1 MSEKRRVTLKD
12 IALALNLSPST
23 VSRALN
29 GYHSISEETIR
40 QVKEYA
46 EKHNY
51 VPNTLAVNFRKN
63 RTSLIGLVVPH
74 IVHHFFSTTIS
85 GVIETAK
92 KHGYHV
98 LVSQSGD
105 VKDGEIFACR
115 TLLGIGVDG
124 LVISVSNETFE
135 AEHLQDFLDEG
146 KPIVQFDKVT
156 DHILSPKVV
165 VDDFDGAYEAVKNL
179 IYSGYRKIAHLSGRL
194 EVKNAQGRYQGYRKA
209 LEDHGLEYREEWV
222 KGCWDIVEQEGHDFT
237 KELMESPNPP
247 DAIFCITDL
256 VALGALN
263 YLKSAG
269 FGVPGQVGLIGFSN
283 WMLSEYIS
291 PKLSSVDQHGF
302 QMGQKATELLIDLI
316 KNHETSEEQL
326 IEIKTE
332 LIVRQ
337 SSQKHQA

>member
-92 KHGYHV
+92 KHGYQV

-105 VKDGEIFACR
+105 LKDGEIFACR

-135 AEHLQDFLDEG
+135 ADHLQDFLDEG

-165 VDDFDGAYEAVKNL
+165 VDDFEGSYNAVKNL
-179 IYSGYRKIAHLSGRL
+179 IYSGYQKIAHLSGRM
-194 EVKNAQGRYQGYRKA
+194 EVKNAQGRFQGYKKA
-209 LEDHGLEYREEWV
+209 LEDHGLEFREEWV
-222 KGCWDIVEQEGHDFT
+222 KGCWDILESEGFNFT

-256 VALGALN
+256 VALGAMK

-269 FGVPGQVGLIGFSN
+269 YEVPRQVGLMGFSN

-291 PKLSSVDQHGF
+291 PNLSSVDQHGF
-302 QMGQKATELLIDLI
+302 EMGQKATEMLIDLI
-316 KNHETSEEQL
+316 KNHEVGEEQL
-326 IEIKTE
+326 VEMKTE

-337 SSQKHQA
+337 SSQKRL

>member
-12 IALALNLSPST
+12 IAIALNISPST

-29 GYHSISEETIR
+29 GYHSISDETVR

-51 VPNTLAVNFRKN
+51 VPNTLAVNFRKS

-105 VKDGEIFACR
+105 VKSGEVFACR

-146 KPIVQFDKVT
+146 KPIVQFDKIT
-156 DHILSPKVV
+156 DHIDSPKVV
-165 VDDFDGAYEAVKNL
+165 VDDFNGAYQAVKNL
-179 IYSGYRKIAHLSGRL
+179 IDNGYKKIAHLSGRM
-194 EVKNAQGRYQGYRKA
+194 EVKNAQGRFQGYKKA
-209 LEDHGLEYREEWV
+209 LEDHGLEFREDWV
-222 KGCWDIVEQEGHDFT
+222 KGCWDIVEQEGFDFT
-237 KELMESPNPP
+237 RELMESPNPP

-256 VALGALN
+256 VALGSMK
-263 YLKSAG
+263 YLQSAG
-269 FGVPGQVGLIGFSN
+269 YDVPSQVGLMGFSN
-283 WMLSEYIS
+283 WMLSEYIT
-291 PKLSSVDQHGF
+291 PNLSSVDQHGF
-302 QMGQKATELLIDLI
+302 EMGEKATEILINLI
-316 KNHETSEEQL
+316 REHSLGEEEL
-326 IEIKTE
+326 IEMKTE
-332 LIVRQ
+332 LIVRR
-337 SSQKHQA
+337 SSQKL

>member
-12 IALALNLSPST
+12 IALALKISPST

-51 VPNTLAVNFRKN
+51 VPNTLAVNFRKS

-74 IVHHFFSTTIS
+74 IVHHFFSTTIA
-85 GVIETAK
+85 GVIEAAK
-92 KHGYHV
+92 KHGYQV

-105 VKDGEIFACR
+105 VKSGEIFACR

-135 AEHLQDFLDEG
+135 ADHLQDFLDEG
-146 KPIVQFDKVT
+146 KPIVQFDKIT
-156 DHILSPKVV
+156 DHINSPKVV
-165 VDDFDGAYEAVKNL
+165 VDDFNGAYQAVRSL
-179 IYSGYRKIAHLSGRL
+179 IQNGYRKIAHLSGRM
-194 EVKNAQGRYQGYRKA
+194 EVKNAQGRFQGYKKA
-209 LEDHGLEYREEWV
+209 LEDHGLEFREEWV
-222 KGCWDIVEQEGHDFT
+222 KNCWDIVEAEGFDFT

-256 VALGALN
+256 VALGSMK

-269 FGVPGQVGLIGFSN
+269 FDLPRQVGLMGFSN

-291 PKLSSVDQHGF
+291 PNLSSVDQHGF
-302 QMGQKATELLIDLI
+302 EMGQKATELLVALI
-316 KNHETSEEQL
+316 KNHEIGEDSVFEL
-326 IEIKTE
+326 KTE
-332 LIVRQ
+332 LVIRE
-337 SSQKHQA
+337 SSQK

>member
-12 IALALNLSPST
+12 IAQALNLSPST
-23 VSRALN
+23 ISRALN
-29 GYHSISEETIR
+29 GYHSISEETVR

-105 VKDGEIFACR
+105 VKSGEVFACK

-135 AEHLQDFLDEG
+135 ADHLQDFLDEG
-146 KPIVQFDKVT
+146 KPIVQFDKIT
-156 DHILSPKVV
+156 DHIISPKVV
-165 VDDFDGAYEAVKNL
+165 VDDFDGAYVAVKNL
-179 IYSGYRKIAHLSGRL
+179 IDNGYRKIAHLSGRL
-194 EVKNAQGRYQGYRKA
+194 EVKNAQGRFQGYKDVGTSWSRKA
-209 LEDHGLEYREEWV
+209 L
-222 KGCWDIVEQEGHDFT
+222 
-237 KELMESPNPP
+237 
-247 DAIFCITDL
+247 
-256 VALGALN
+256 
-263 YLKSAG
+263 
-269 FGVPGQVGLIGFSN
+269 
-283 WMLSEYIS
+283 IS
-291 PKLSSVDQHGF
+291 PR
-302 QMGQKATELLIDLI
+302 
-316 KNHETSEEQL
+316 N
-326 IEIKTE
+326 
-332 LIVRQ
+332 
-337 SSQKHQA
+337 

>member
-12 IALALNLSPST
+12 IALALNISPST

-29 GYHSISEETIR
+29 GYHSISDDTVR

-98 LVSQSGD
+98 LVSQSED
-105 VKDGEIFACR
+105 LKSGEIFACR

-124 LVISVSNETFE
+124 LLISVSNETFE
-135 AEHLQDFLDEG
+135 ADHLQDFLDEG
-146 KPIVQFDKVT
+146 KPVVQFDKIT

-165 VDDFDGAYEAVKNL
+165 VDDFNGAYQAVKNL
-179 IYSGYRKIAHLSGRL
+179 IQNGYRKIAHLSGRL
-194 EVKNAQGRYQGYRKA
+194 EVKNAEGRFLGYKKA
-209 LEDHGLEYREEWV
+209 LEDHGLEFREEWV
-222 KGCWDIVEQEGHDFT
+222 KNCWEIVEAEGFDFT
-237 KELMESPNPP
+237 KELMESPNQP

-256 VALGALN
+256 VALGAMK
-263 YLKSAG
+263 YLKSVG
-269 FGVPGQVGLIGFSN
+269 HEVPGKVGLMGFSN

-291 PKLSSVDQHGF
+291 PSLSSVDQHGF
-302 QMGQKATELLIDLI
+302 QMGQEAAEILIKLIKKHELGEEELL
-316 KNHETSEEQL
+316 EM
-326 IEIKTE
+326 KTE
-332 LIVRQ
+332 LVIRD
-337 SSQKHQA
+337 SSQK

>member
-12 IALALNLSPST
+12 IAHALNVSPST

-29 GYHSISEETIR
+29 GYHSISDETVR

-92 KHGYHV
+92 KQGYHV
-98 LVSQSGD
+98 LVAQSGD
-105 VKDGEIFACR
+105 VKSGEVFASR

-135 AEHLQDFLDEG
+135 ADHLQDFLDEG
-146 KPIVQFDKVT
+146 KPIVQFDKIT
-156 DHILSPKVV
+156 DHIISPKVV
-165 VDDFDGAYEAVKNL
+165 VDDFNAAYQAVKNL
-179 IYSGYRKIAHLSGRL
+179 IENGYRKIAHLSGRM
-194 EVKNAQGRYQGYRKA
+194 EVKNAQGRFQGYKKA
-209 LEDHGLEYREEWV
+209 LEDHGLEFREEWV
-222 KGCWDIVEQEGHDFT
+222 KGCWDIIESEGFDFT

-256 VALGALN
+256 VALGAMK
-263 YLKSAG
+263 YLKSASY
-269 FGVPGQVGLIGFSN
+269 GVPGQVGLMGFSN

-291 PKLSSVDQHGF
+291 PNLSSVDQHGF
-302 QMGQKATELLIDLI
+302 QMGERATEILIDLI
-316 KNHETSEEQL
+316 KKHELGEDEL
-326 IEIKTE
+326 IEMKTD
-332 LIVRQ
+332 LIIRQ
-337 SSQKHQA
+337 SSQK

>member
-1 MSEKRRVTLKD
+1 MAEKRRVTLKD
-12 IALALNLSPST
+12 IAQALNVSPST

-29 GYHSISEETIR
+29 GYHSISEDTVK

-92 KHGYHV
+92 KYGYHV

-105 VKDGEIFACR
+105 LKQGEVFACR

-135 AEHLQDFLDEG
+135 AEHLQDYLDEG
-146 KPIVQFDKVT
+146 KPIVQFDKIT
-156 DHILSPKVV
+156 DHIASPKVV
-165 VDDFDGAYEAVKNL
+165 VDDFNGAYQAVKNL
-179 IYSGYRKIAHLSGRL
+179 IDNGYRKIAHLSGRM
-194 EVKNAQGRYQGYRKA
+194 EVKNAQGRFQGYKKA
-209 LEDHGLEYREEWV
+209 LEDHGLEFRQDWV
-222 KGCWDIVEQEGHDFT
+222 KGCWDIVEEEGFDFT
-237 KELMESPNPP
+237 KELMENQNPP

-256 VALGALN
+256 VALGALK

-269 FGVPGQVGLIGFSN
+269 LDVPGQVGLMGFSN
-283 WMLSEYIS
+283 WMLSEYIT
-291 PKLSSVDQHGF
+291 PNLSSVDQHGF
-302 QMGQKATELLIDLI
+302 EMGAKATELLVQLI
-316 KNHETSEEQL
+316 KKHELGDEEL
-326 IEIKTE
+326 IEMKTE
-332 LIVRQ
+332 LMVRK
-337 SSQKHQA
+337 SSQKL

>member
-12 IALALNLSPST
+12 IAIALNISPST

-29 GYHSISEETIR
+29 GYHSISDETVR

-51 VPNTLAVNFRKN
+51 VPNTLAVNFRKS

-105 VKDGEIFACR
+105 VKSGEVFACR

-146 KPIVQFDKVT
+146 KPIVQFDKIT
-156 DHILSPKVV
+156 DHIASPKVV
-165 VDDFDGAYEAVKNL
+165 VDDFEGAYQAVKNL
-179 IYSGYRKIAHLSGRL
+179 IENGYKKIAHLSGRM
-194 EVKNAQGRYQGYRKA
+194 EVKNAQGRFQGYKKA
-209 LEDHGLEYREEWV
+209 LEDHGLEFREDWV
-222 KGCWDIVEQEGHDFT
+222 KGCWDILEEEGFGFT

-256 VALGALN
+256 VALGSMK
-263 YLKSAG
+263 YLQSAG
-269 FGVPGQVGLIGFSN
+269 YDVPSQVGLMGFSN
-283 WMLSEYIS
+283 WMLSEYIT
-291 PKLSSVDQHGF
+291 PNLSSVDQHGF
-302 QMGQKATELLIDLI
+302 EMGEKATEILINLIREHSLGEEDLI
-316 KNHETSEEQL
+316 EM
-326 IEIKTE
+326 KTE
-332 LIVRQ
+332 LIIRK
-337 SSQKHQA
+337 SSQKR

>member
-1 MSEKRRVTLKD
+1 MSEKRKITLKD

-23 VSRALN
+23 ISRALN
-29 GYHSISEETIR
+29 GYHSISVETIQ

-105 VKDGEIFACR
+105 VKSGEIFACR
-115 TLLGIGVDG
+115 TLLSTGVDG

-135 AEHLQDFLDEG
+135 ADHLQDFLEEG
-146 KPIVQFDKVT
+146 KPIVQFDKIT
-156 DHILSPKVV
+156 DHVISPKVV
-165 VDDFDGAYEAVKNL
+165 VDDFNGAYQAVKNL
-179 IYSGYRKIAHLSGRL
+179 IENGYRKIAHLSGRI
-194 EVKNAQGRYQGYRKA
+194 EVKNAHGRFEGYKKA
-209 LEDHGLEYREEWV
+209 LEDHGLEFREEWV
-222 KGCWDIVEQEGHDFT
+222 KGCWDILESEGFDLT
-237 KELMESPNPP
+237 KELMEGSNPP

-256 VALGALN
+256 VALGAMK

-269 FGVPGQVGLIGFSN
+269 YEVPGQIGLMGFSN

-291 PKLSSVDQHGF
+291 PNLSSVDQHGF
-302 QMGQKATELLIDLI
+302 EMGQKATEILINLI
-316 KNHETSEEQL
+316 KNHELGENDM
-326 IEIKTE
+326 IEMKTD

-337 SSQKHQA
+337 SSQRR